1 MTGEVP
7 DDKDDDDDEGFVVEF
22 VEGDLISEFEDF
34 DVVPCFGGLVPA
46 VLEVGDLEDLFPGDL
61 VEVLSVSPEDLF
73 ELFPEDFTNEFKEEG
88 DPLDEEVFVEVES
101 QLLVEPLHAGDLK
114 QSPTT
119 TTEELTELEVADEEE
134 DGGTEFVDVTV
145 EVASDCT
152 SSPSSASSSSKRVR
166 VLFFYT
172 INRK

>member
-1 MTGEVP
+1 M
-7 DDKDDDDDEGFVVEF
+7 
-22 VEGDLISEFEDF
+22 EGDLISEFEDF
-34 DVVPCFGGLVPA
+34 DVVPCFGGLA
-46 VLEVGDLEDLFPGDL
+46 VDLEVGDLEDLFPGDL
-61 VEVLSVSPEDLF
+61 VEVLSDDLF
-73 ELFPEDFTNEFKEEG
+73 ELFPGDFTNEFEEEG

-101 QLLVEPLHAGDLK
+101 QLLAEPLPEGDLQ
-114 QSPTT
+114 QSPSTT
-119 TTEELTELEVADEEE
+119 TDEELTEPEVVDDEE

-166 VLFFYT
+166 VLFFYA